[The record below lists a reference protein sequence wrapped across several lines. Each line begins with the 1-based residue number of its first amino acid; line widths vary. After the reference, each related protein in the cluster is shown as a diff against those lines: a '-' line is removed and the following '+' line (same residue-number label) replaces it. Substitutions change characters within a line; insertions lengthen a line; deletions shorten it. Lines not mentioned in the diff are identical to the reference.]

1 MPTAALLRRSVFRV
15 CAWLAAGATVPLLGV
30 LSDPLSTMPGSP
42 RSDLPKHIWSYW
54 HTLHHLSS
62 WPETTAIGTPY
73 GGEFLDVMLVPGILM
88 APVTAM
94 LGPVAAANLWVWL
107 SVFGVG
113 AATAA
118 LAHRVVG
125 SERSAVVAGLI
136 AQAAPY
142 LAGYGLG
149 SGVHERLA
157 IWVFPVV
164 WLGLLSWRD
173 QGRIQA
179 LVGLSLGLFVAT
191 VGCQVYGVFT
201 LCMLILGLPWWWPGV
216 RRIVPALAAVGLPL
230 LAALAVVRGPT
241 VSARSLV
248 PQHGRLD
255 FWPGMPSINR
265 IESKTVRDLLDP
277 FWVAQQDVIEGGD
290 ELYMLAYVG
299 WAVFLAALVG
309 AWRLR
314 GTVAG
319 FAAVGVAM
327 ASVSVGAVVQVGGT
341 LHWNPV
347 YVFFSYTLPV
357 FRTIPV
363 AWQAMGAVVP
373 LLAVAASAA
382 VDRARGPWIPGALVL
397 LVMLERF
404 VVVPV
409 PWVLVGTDTTV
420 SSAYDAVDGP
430 VLEVPRIYRDTTLTP
445 GEIFLAQLAHGQD
458 IAITINAGTV
468 PFDRHLPTV
477 RGVSSDWRR
486 DAACWARYGFRN
498 VVVHRDWLSTS
509 VDGDALVRGL
519 AQAVGAP
526 VADDGVVA
534 VFQLPATEP
543 PATPWRLMRG
553 TIEVLMDGGMVGGPP
568 PPVPHPAEQCPAG
581 PRGG

>member
-94 LGPVAAANLWVWL
+94 LGPVVAANLWVWL

-179 LVGLSLGLFVAT
+179 LVGLALGLFVAT

-241 VSARSLV
+241 VSSRSLV
-248 PQHGRLD
+248 PQHEPSRGADHAKDSTGGTDAHASRGAPDQRCNVAAQAGEQIEQPGTTRAKARLD
-255 FWPGMPSINR
+255 QW
-265 IESKTVRDLLDP
+265 TDP
-277 FWVAQQDVIEGGD
+277 PQREYIGEEVHAP
-290 ELYMLAYVG
+290 
-299 WAVFLAALVG
+299 AVQEYG
-309 AWRLR
+309 RYE
-314 GTVAG
+314 T
-319 FAAVGVAM
+319 
-327 ASVSVGAVVQVGGT
+327 
-341 LHWNPV
+341 
-347 YVFFSYTLPV
+347 
-357 FRTIPV
+357 
-363 AWQAMGAVVP
+363 VP
-373 LLAVAASAA
+373 LALA
-382 VDRARGPWIPGALVL
+382 DRIVHS
-397 LVMLERF
+397 
-404 VVVPV
+404 
-409 PWVLVGTDTTV
+409 GT
-420 SSAYDAVDGP
+420 
-430 VLEVPRIYRDTTLTP
+430 R
-445 GEIFLAQLAHGQD
+445 
-458 IAITINAGTV
+458 
-468 PFDRHLPTV
+468 
-477 RGVSSDWRR
+477 
-486 DAACWARYGFRN
+486 
-498 VVVHRDWLSTS
+498 
-509 VDGDALVRGL
+509 
-519 AQAVGAP
+519 
-526 VADDGVVA
+526 
-534 VFQLPATEP
+534 
-543 PATPWRLMRG
+543 
-553 TIEVLMDGGMVGGPP
+553 
-568 PPVPHPAEQCPAG
+568 
-581 PRGG
+581 